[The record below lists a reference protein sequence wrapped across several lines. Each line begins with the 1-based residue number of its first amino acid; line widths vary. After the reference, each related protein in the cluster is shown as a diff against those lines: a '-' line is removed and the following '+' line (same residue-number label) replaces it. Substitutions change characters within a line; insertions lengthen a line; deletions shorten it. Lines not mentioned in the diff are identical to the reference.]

1 MKSYHKDEEIFKV
14 NRAVAIVAV
23 VEVKLIENCDIV
35 DARYKW
41 SGFIKSSERRATIA
55 DEERR

>member
-23 VEVKLIENCDIV
+23 VEVKLVENCDIV
-35 DARYKW
+35 DAR
-41 SGFIKSSERRATIA
+41 ATNGV
-55 DEERR
+55 DLCVNQVK